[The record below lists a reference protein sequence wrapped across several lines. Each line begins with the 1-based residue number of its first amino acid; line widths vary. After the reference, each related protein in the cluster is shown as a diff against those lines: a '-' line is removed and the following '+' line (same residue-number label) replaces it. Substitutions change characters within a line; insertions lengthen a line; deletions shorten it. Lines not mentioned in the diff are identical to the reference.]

1 MSVIFLKAGK
11 LMFWGTTDSEA
22 FEVCCVLVLFIAGR
36 GTCGLEVGLAVIS
49 VVLAR
54 AGGLEIVAFNRDG

>member
-22 FEVCCVLVLFIAGR
+22 FEVCCVLVLFIAGG

-54 AGGLEIVAFNRDG
+54 AGGLEIVAFSRDG

>member
-1 MSVIFLKAGK
+1 
-11 LMFWGTTDSEA
+11 MFWGTTDSEA
-22 FEVCCVLVLFIAGR
+22 FEVCCVLVLFIAGG

-49 VVLAR
+49 VVMTR